1 MTQFE
6 DVIRTIPDYP
16 KPGVMFR
23 DITTL
28 LKDPR
33 AFRGAIDQL
42 VQPWGGTG
50 VSKIVAIE
58 ARGFIIGGAMAH
70 QLSVGFVPIRKK
82 GKLPHITISVAYG
95 LEYGADEIEMHEDA
109 VTPGEIVV
117 LVDDVIATGGTAKA
131 GVSLLRR
138 LGAKVAGA
146 SFIVELPKL
155 GGARAIEALGVPVRS
170 LVQFASNPSD

>member
-1 MTQFE
+1 
-6 DVIRTIPDYP
+6 
-16 KPGVMFR
+16 
-23 DITTL
+23 
-28 LKDPR
+28 
-33 AFRGAIDQL
+33 
-42 VQPWGGTG
+42 
-50 VSKIVAIE
+50 
-58 ARGFIIGGAMAH
+58 
-70 QLSVGFVPIRKK
+70 
-82 GKLPHITISVAYG
+82 
-95 LEYGADEIEMHEDA
+95 MHEDA